1 MGGSSAVTQGPE
13 VTSIT
18 FWPSVASQQLLGLP
32 LGQMLGQLYQM
43 QVGPYVFTLG
53 NLFCLL
59 TIPLALVLY
68 FKRVGPFVAT
78 RYRLTNKRVV
88 VERGLTNREER
99 SVSLDRF
106 DSIEIEQPA
115 GYAWY
120 DAGDLVFRLG
130 KTETFR
136 LAGVS
141 RPAAFREILW
151 KAHRSFVG
159 VKQALERSQV
169 A

>member
-1 MGGSSAVTQGPE
+1 MAGSQVLEQGRE

-18 FWPSVASQQLLGLP
+18 VWPSVASQTFLGLP
-32 LGQMLGQLYQM
+32 LGQRLGQLYQLR
-43 QVGPYVFTLG
+43 VGPYIFTLG

-59 TIPLALVLY
+59 TIPLALILY

-78 RYRLTNKRVV
+78 RYRLTNRRIV

-99 SVSLDRF
+99 SVGLDRF
-106 DSIEIEQPA
+106 DSIEVERPA
-115 GYAWY
+115 GYEWY

-141 RPAAFREILW
+141 RPMAFREILL
-151 KAHRSFVG
+151 KAHHSYIG
-159 VKQALERSQV
+159 VKRALEQMQV